1 MIIGEPR
8 VYPRYGDLA
17 GAWAQGNISED
28 EFVVVC
34 FHAVLPVWFFS
45 VLAWFWWKFDLI
57 SLHNPLT

>member
-34 FHAVLPVWFFS
+34 FHAVLPV
-45 VLAWFWWKFDLI
+45 
-57 SLHNPLT
+57 